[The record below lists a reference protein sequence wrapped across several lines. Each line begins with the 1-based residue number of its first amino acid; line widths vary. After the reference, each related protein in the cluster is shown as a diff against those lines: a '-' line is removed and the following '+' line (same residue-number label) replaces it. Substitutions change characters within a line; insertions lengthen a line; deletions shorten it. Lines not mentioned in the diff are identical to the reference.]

1 MRKWDERF
9 LDLSDRIAIWSKDP
23 STQVGAVIVR
33 SNRTLVSIGSN
44 GFPRGVED
52 TFERY
57 EDRETKYQMV
67 VHAEINAIL
76 TATEELNGCTLY
88 VSPLHPCPQC
98 AAAIIQV
105 GIKRV
110 VSRVNRR
117 EDWKE
122 RLAVSQK
129 MFEEAG
135 VQLDVIQGPSFAT
148 KLRLKKQ
155 PPSARD

>member
-1 MRKWDERF
+1 MGKWEERF
-9 LDLSDRIAIWSKDP
+9 LDLTDRIGAWSKDP
-23 STQVGAVIVR
+23 STQVGAIIVR
-33 SNRTLVSIGSN
+33 PNRTLVSIGYN

-76 TATEELNGCTLY
+76 TATEELHGYTLY

>member
-1 MRKWDERF
+1 MVKWDHRF
-9 LDLSDRIAIWSKDP
+9 LDLADRIAAWSKDP
-23 STQVGAVIVR
+23 STKVGAIIVR
-33 SNRTLVSIGSN
+33 PNRTLCSVGYN
-44 GFPRGVED
+44 GFPRGVDD
-52 TFERY
+52 TEERY

-76 TATEELNGCTLY
+76 TAEEELKGYTLY

-110 VSRVNRR
+110 VSRETFRG
-117 EDWKE
+117 DWKD

-129 MFEEAG
+129 MFKEAG
-135 VQLDVIQGPSFAT
+135 VTLDIVKGPSFAT
-148 KLRLKKQ
+148 KVRLKKSSQ
-155 PPSARD
+155 PVKD

>member
-1 MRKWDERF
+1 MVKWDHRF
-9 LDLSDRIAIWSKDP
+9 LDLADRIAAWSKDP
-23 STQVGAVIVR
+23 STKVGAIIVR
-33 SNRTLVSIGSN
+33 PNRTLCSVGYN

-52 TFERY
+52 TEERY

-76 TATEELNGCTLY
+76 TAEEELKAYTLY

-110 VSRVNRR
+110 VSRETFRG
-117 EDWKE
+117 DWKD

-129 MFEEAG
+129 MFKEAG
-135 VQLDVIQGPSFAT
+135 VKLDIVKGPSFAT
-148 KLRLKKQ
+148 KVRLKK
-155 PPSARD
+155 PPQLVKD

>member
-33 SNRTLVSIGSN
+33 SNRTLVSIGYN

>member
-9 LDLSDRIAIWSKDP
+9 LDLADRIAAWSKDP
-23 STQVGAVIVR
+23 STKVGAVIIR
-33 SNRTLVSIGSN
+33 PNRTLVSIGYN
-44 GFPRGVED
+44 GFPREVED
-52 TFERY
+52 NYERY

-76 TATEELNGCTLY
+76 TATEELKGCTLY
-88 VSPLHPCPQC
+88 VTPLHPCPQC

-110 VSRVNRR
+110 VSRENRR

-122 RLAVSQK
+122 RLALSQQ
-129 MFEEAG
+129 MFKEAN
-135 VQLDVIQGPSFAT
+135 VTLDVISGPSFAT
-148 KLRLKKQ
+148 KLRVIKSS
-155 PPSARD
+155 PSVKD